1 MEWNKDNIDEIVKYI
16 NLELTKG
23 RTMISIEQ
31 EDFNVNERVID
42 KRLKRVGYKKIDNQY
57 IINDDVIQK
66 QDKSKTKEKV
76 KYNNS
81 NTLVIQEPNNLIID
95 NFKEIDFNSLKEI
108 INLLEPMKE
117 VIQEYN
123 KSKTKDNVIDL
134 EPLEIKIDRSKLNG
148 NIKAAGFRIDENI
161 LDLWKEFTNENKAEY
176 KVQDLVGQ
184 ALLEFMNKYKK

>member
-1 MEWNKDNIDEIVKYI
+1 
-16 NLELTKG
+16 
-23 RTMISIEQ
+23 
-31 EDFNVNERVID
+31 
-42 KRLKRVGYKKIDNQY
+42 
-57 IINDDVIQK
+57 
-66 QDKSKTKEKV
+66 
-76 KYNNS
+76 
-81 NTLVIQEPNNLIID
+81 
-95 NFKEIDFNSLKEI
+95 
-108 INLLEPMKE
+108 MKE